1 MTDTID
7 IKAVIDAA
15 QQAVEVQA
23 LNDGQIYA
31 IRNDEGGIDLLET
44 PGYARQQTRAHL
56 AEPPA
61 RIRRSVTV
69 RDAESLIAY
78 LAANTTDDPADIG
91 MEHIHGVGD
100 LELWADLDNR
110 LIRAIL
116 DGGGGHRDHIATL
129 ELRHS
134 REWEEWAG
142 VDGKLVP
149 QVAFAQFIEDHI
161 SSIGAPDGG
170 TLLDVVQTLS
180 AKTKVDFKSSSLLA
194 NGQRQFEFA
203 ETIEAKAGQ
212 KGTLAIPTELTLV
225 LRPFQGAEPV
235 ALQARFRY
243 RLDDGQLFLGVRLA
257 EPDRALEAAFQ
268 RVVDEVQASA
278 PVRINHG
285 IG

>member
-1 MTDTID
+1 MTID
-7 IKAVIDAA
+7 IQAIINNAQEAVAP
-15 QQAVEVQA
+15 EE
-23 LNDGQIYA
+23 LTDGSIYA
-31 IRNDEGGIDLLET
+31 VRDADGGIVLLPTPTYLDDLE
-44 PGYARQQTRAHL
+44 RQRLKA
-56 AEPPA
+56 APA
-61 RIRRSVTV
+61 RIKRSVTV
-69 RDAESLIAY
+69 RDADSLIAY
-78 LAANTTDDPADIG
+78 LAANTDADDPADIG
-91 MEHIHGVGD
+91 LEHLHGAGD
-100 LELWADLDNR
+100 LEIWADLDGR
-110 LIRAIL
+110 RIKAIL
-116 DGGGGHRDHIATL
+116 DGGRGHRGHSATL

-225 LRPFQGAEPV
+225 LRPFQGSEPV

-243 RLDDGQLFLGVRLA
+243 RLDEGQLFLGVRLA

-268 RVVDEVQASA
+268 QVVDEVQEAA

-285 IG
+285 VG